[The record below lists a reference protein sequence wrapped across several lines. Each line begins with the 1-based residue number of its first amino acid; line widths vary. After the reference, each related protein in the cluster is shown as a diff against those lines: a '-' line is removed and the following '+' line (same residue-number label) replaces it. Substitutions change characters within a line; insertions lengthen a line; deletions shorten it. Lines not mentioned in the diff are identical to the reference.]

1 MKTTIKSIMIMLC
14 FITTVNAAPR
24 QPKALIAGNFIS
36 KSYVSYTL
44 YEVQDNNDYKEV
56 VTVANKKNYKVT
68 FDVNVKYL
76 LKFEDKTGKIKY
88 LSFIAYDSADLIM
101 DVDFKSDKSI
111 NLVYDGEDIIV
122 TPIKEELVIAAK

>member
-1 MKTTIKSIMIMLC
+1 MLC
-14 FITTVNAAPR
+14 FITTVNAAPKK
-24 QPKALIAGNFIS
+24 PKALIAGAFIS

-44 YEVQDNNDYKEV
+44 YEVKDNQDYKEV
-56 VTVANKKNYKVT
+56 ITVANKRNYKVT

-111 NLVYDGEDIIV
+111 NLIYDGEDIIV